1 MRFMGDWEIDC
12 IDPGLIVPDMISSSS
27 SMNVFLNLGCFYIET
42 IMFQENFDMKYNSG
56 LHKLWTVLL
65 SSADRGSCAPK
76 CVS

>member
-42 IMFQENFDMKYNSG
+42 IMFQEKF
-56 LHKLWTVLL
+56 
-65 SSADRGSCAPK
+65 
-76 CVS
+76 